1 MNNWNKFLF
10 LLTAQ
15 IILKANSSA
24 YFKIDSII
32 QTQSQIFYPI
42 ITSNHFTVYM
52 QPHLNAFFHMSK

>member
-1 MNNWNKFLF
+1 MNNWNKFWF

-24 YFKIDSII
+24 HFKIEPIT

-42 ITSNHFTVYM
+42 IISNHFAVHTH
-52 QPHLNAFFHMSK
+52 PHLNAFFHMSK